1 MGAPKKSLV
10 LLAVTLIAGLA
21 IAVDKEPEEVIEAI
35 NKHRSSKL
43 AEART
48 AQKPVDFNALNREI
62 REMALE
68 GVKGVDP
75 SKIAPEK
82 GYAWAQLYEMAEM
95 PKEVCDAAK
104 VYLTTN
110 PAPAAKFDAQ
120 IKMATACNTLKE
132 IDAVIELIAKMSP
145 SNTNQAR
152 TLASQTAYVFSESIA
167 GAVGAE
173 KAIAALHSVKK
184 NVMAAEFSAQPADVA
199 AKQNIAQMFAEKE
212 ADLLIT
218 LKRKS
223 DAIKVLEEG
232 ITAVTAIGEDKGG
245 LTRRLASKKTQINM
259 VGTSAPALTSER
271 GYGEFPGLEGLKG
284 KVVLID
290 FFAHWCGPCKAAF
303 PSMVEMY
310 KDLKSKGLEIVGF
323 TTYYGYYGTERNISK
338 DDEFA
343 KMKDFMAEHKMTWP
357 VVYGERSNF
366 ENYGVTGIPHV
377 ALLDKDGNVSHI
389 KIGYS
394 EAGMK
399 ELRKKIEQLLA
410 D

>member
-1 MGAPKKSLV
+1 
-10 LLAVTLIAGLA
+10 
-21 IAVDKEPEEVIEAI
+21 
-35 NKHRSSKL
+35 
-43 AEART
+43 
-48 AQKPVDFNALNREI
+48 
-62 REMALE
+62 
-68 GVKGVDP
+68 
-75 SKIAPEK
+75 
-82 GYAWAQLYEMAEM
+82 
-95 PKEVCDAAK
+95 
-104 VYLTTN
+104 
-110 PAPAAKFDAQ
+110 
-120 IKMATACNTLKE
+120 
-132 IDAVIELIAKMSP
+132 
-145 SNTNQAR
+145 
-152 TLASQTAYVFSESIA
+152 
-167 GAVGAE
+167 
-173 KAIAALHSVKK
+173 
-184 NVMAAEFSAQPADVA
+184 
-199 AKQNIAQMFAEKE
+199 
-212 ADLLIT
+212 
-218 LKRKS
+218 
-223 DAIKVLEEG
+223 
-232 ITAVTAIGEDKGG
+232 
-245 LTRRLASKKTQINM
+245 M